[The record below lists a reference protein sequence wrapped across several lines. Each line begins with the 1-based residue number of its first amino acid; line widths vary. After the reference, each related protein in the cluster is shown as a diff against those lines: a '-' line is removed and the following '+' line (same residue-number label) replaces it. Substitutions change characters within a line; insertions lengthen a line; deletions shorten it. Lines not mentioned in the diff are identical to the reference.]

1 MNKQEKVIFDFLNK
15 CNIAFNEMDKLNGML
30 IPRDMLLSEKKYDE
44 IQDNIKELKKV
55 FSSSS
60 LTCLQTGAV
69 KKQKWPLLNL
79 VRQILKTND
88 YKMTP
93 KRKSNGY
100 DDDGKK
106 KYLRFFLIEK
116 IKEEKKETASIN
128 T

>member
-1 MNKQEKVIFDFLNK
+1 MNTQEKVIFDFLNK
-15 CNIAFNEMDKLNGML
+15 CNIVFNEMDKLNGML
-30 IPRDMLLSEKKYDE
+30 IPREMLLSEKKYDS

-60 LTCLQTGAV
+60 LTCLQSGAI

-106 KYLRFFLIEK
+106 KYLRFFLIIK
-116 IKEEKKETASIN
+116 IEEEKKIIAYAN